1 MADDDENAA
10 ETPADDA
17 AAKPE
22 PAPKA
27 PPAGRAVA
35 RAGGGA
41 LAAEGAGGHAVV
53 IAPPAQPGM
62 QMPRIKRRTVI
73 LTSFWAGMI
82 GLLAAIGLTILKS
95 IYPPAISRLSGQF
108 VIGNVNSLQPG
119 DKKEVVV
126 QVPDKKNPLASLDAK
141 IYLVRLNKEQADRNP
156 GAEEGM
162 VYAFWRRCPH
172 LGCTVPYSA
181 TFSFEDPRSNQTY
194 PGWFRCPCH
203 GSTYSDS
210 GVKVFGPA
218 PRSLDS
224 FPVVIDPN
232 GDIKVDV
239 GVITVGAPP
248 LSDAESKLGVLP
260 PS

>member
-1 MADDDENAA
+1 MADDENT
-10 ETPADDA
+10 EQTPAEDA
-17 AAKPE
+17 AAKPD

-27 PPAGRAVA
+27 AAPERAVT

-41 LAAEGAGGHAVV
+41 LAADAGGHAVV

-62 QMPRIKRRTVI
+62 HVPKVSRRAVI
-73 LTSFWAGMI
+73 LTSFWAGMA
-82 GLLAAIGLTILKS
+82 GLLGAIALTILKT
-95 IYPPAISRLSGQF
+95 IYPPSVSRLSGQF
-108 VIGNVNSLQPG
+108 VIGNANSLQPG

-126 QVPDKKNPLASLDAK
+126 QVPDKKNPLTSLDAK
-141 IYLVRLNKEQADRNP
+141 IYLVRLNKEQADHNP

-172 LGCTVPYSA
+172 LGCTVPYNA

-194 PGWFRCPCH
+194 AGWFRCPCH

-248 LSDAESKLGVLP
+248 FSDAESKLGVLP